1 MKFAK
6 TVGAVTA
13 ASILFITPMAA
24 AQETTQSETKT
35 PIQQSQTKAPAE
47 KADKSKGAQDPQKDT
62 PVDSKEALEKSNLS
76 PEEKASFEALD
87 KFVDQK
93 EKTLDYKGAKADAKI
108 DDNVLKDYAA
118 GLQASGWKVESV
130 GSDAQAIQESAD
142 QLAPTAEKLEASCK
156 GKNGFQKAPPA
167 ILLNSCAA
175 SELQQAYQA
184 GANGAKL
191 AALITSETGAGAAIA
206 GAVGTA
212 LTIGSGVVGM
222 CNAWDSGIKIYPGG
236 ICWAQ

>member
-1 MKFAK
+1 MKIAK

-35 PIQQSQTKAPAE
+35 PTQQSQTKAPAE

-93 EKTLDYKGAKADAKI
+93 AKTLDYKGAKADAKI

-142 QLAPTAEKLEASCK
+142 QLAPTVENLEASCN
-156 GKNGFQKAPPA
+156 GKNGVQSFPPA
-167 ILLNSCAA
+167 VLLDSCAA
-175 SELQQAYQA
+175 TALQNAYVVGA
-184 GANGAKL
+184 GVSGL
-191 AALITSETGAGAAIA
+191 AGIITSETGAGAVIGGTIA
-206 GAVGTA
+206 AA
-212 LTIGSGVVGM
+212 LTAASGLVGM
-222 CNAWDSGIKIYPGG
+222 CNAWDKGVKLYTTA
-236 ICWAQ
+236 ICRSQ

>member
-1 MKFAK
+1 MKIAK

-93 EKTLDYKGAKADAKI
+93 EKTLA
-108 DDNVLKDYAA
+108 
-118 GLQASGWKVESV
+118 LQGCQSG
-130 GSDAQAIQESAD
+130 
-142 QLAPTAEKLEASCK
+142 CK
-156 GKNGFQKAPPA
+156 N
-167 ILLNSCAA
+167 
-175 SELQQAYQA
+175 
-184 GANGAKL
+184 
-191 AALITSETGAGAAIA
+191 
-206 GAVGTA
+206 
-212 LTIGSGVVGM
+212 
-222 CNAWDSGIKIYPGG
+222 
-236 ICWAQ
+236 